1 MAIFLPTSRASRIA
15 GIVLQATAYTSLFLL
30 EMVMHPQATELAGA
44 TTFTATL
51 TTDHI
56 LRTMYYFILLTGL
69 VFSTYVA
76 RLSAFKSKLEKESTT
91 KRLKTVLERGKRI
104 ASELRA
110 GLERE
115 KHVAGDLHAGLERE
129 TRIAKELRVTADELR
144 ATADELRV
152 TADERQAALERETR
166 IATELRVTSD
176 ELNVALKA
184 AKTGARRAAHDFG
197 TPLMALVLA
206 MDVIRTNFGDSDM
219 ARIAMGA
226 VSTLV
231 RLRVQMM
238 DESGLALGE
247 VLQPRRDTVNLRE
260 ILGEIG
266 AVAVGTAGPASL
278 EFDLVIMAA
287 LQTPAGEQ
295 RVQELRVDFG
305 RMEEIT
311 LLPIVTDVNRLVN
324 IATNFISNA
333 CKHADKRV
341 EMVIPI
347 PTAEGG
353 WRVEVHDDGDGV
365 PPELA
370 PVLFGP
376 DMGAGACAQTHDGG
390 TGVGLW
396 SVKKMCE
403 CLGGDCGFSQ
413 SERLGG
419 AMFWFH
425 VPYLPDILAASA
437 TATTLVRDT
446 DESAS
451 SETKTTATGES
462 LPSETSSSPVQLN
475 ILLIDD
481 AAVLR
486 MTVKALLEGNRFGH
500 RVMLAENGRDGLK
513 AMKANEYALVFSD
526 IQMPMKDGFEMTQLL
541 RAWEE
546 EHRPASRQPIEL
558 MSGNVAEN
566 ELPRVSVC
574 VGGGGNVVSVCLC
587 CACCGDH
594 ALCHRVSLCE
604 PHLRRSAFIDRSSL
618 SGPTGSC

>member
-1 MAIFLPTSRASRIA
+1 MFAHTLPLHPSSHSLLAPLADIFPIIMAIFLPTSRASRIV
-15 GIVLQATAYTSLFLL
+15 GIVLQATAYTALFLF

-44 TTFTATL
+44 TTFVATL
-51 TTDHI
+51 NTDHA

-69 VFSTYVA
+69 IFSTYVA

-91 KRLKTVLERGKRI
+91 KRLKFVLERGKRI
-104 ASELRA
+104 AGELRA

-115 KHVAGDLHAGLERE
+115 KHVAGDLHAALERE
-129 TRIAKELRVTADELR
+129 TRIAEELRVTADELR

-166 IATELRVTSD
+166 IAAELRVTSD
-176 ELNVALKA
+176 ELKVALNA
-184 AKTGARRAAHDFG
+184 AKSGARRAAHDFG

-206 MDVIRTNFGDSDM
+206 MDDIKTNFGDSDM
-219 ARIAMGA
+219 ARTAVGA

-247 VLQPRRDTVNLRE
+247 VLQPRRNTVNPRE

-266 AVAVGTAGPASL
+266 AVAVGTTGPASL
-278 EFDLVIMAA
+278 EFDLVIIMAA
-287 LQTPAGEQ
+287 SQTTAGEQ
-295 RVQELRVDFG
+295 RVRELRVDFG

-347 PTAEGG
+347 PTVEGG

-370 PVLFGP
+370 SVLFGP

-419 AMFWFH
+419 AMFWFY

-437 TATTLVRDT
+437 TSAYSPQGTYRTLASGA

-462 LPSETSSSPVQLN
+462 LPSETSASPVQLN
-475 ILLIDD
+475 ILVIDD

-486 MTVKALLEGNRFGH
+486 MTVKALLEGNKFGH
-500 RVMLAENGRDGLK
+500 RVTLAENGRDGLK
-513 AMKANEYALVFSD
+513 AMKANEYALVLSD

-546 EHRPASRQPIEL
+546 EHRPAWRQPVIL
-558 MSGNVAEN
+558 MSGNVVEN
-566 ELPRVSVC
+566 ELPRVSMC
-574 VGGGGNVVSVCLC
+574 AGVGGGGV
-587 CACCGDH
+587 
-594 ALCHRVSLCE
+594 
-604 PHLRRSAFIDRSSL
+604 
-618 SGPTGSC
+618 TW